1 METPEF
7 RQYESLRLDD
17 IAKNCGLTKSENQIN
32 LKLKAKQ
39 GLFRAL
45 ENVFEVWLFIYLSSV
60 LFLY

>member
-17 IAKNCGLTKSENQIN
+17 IAKTCGLTKSENQIN